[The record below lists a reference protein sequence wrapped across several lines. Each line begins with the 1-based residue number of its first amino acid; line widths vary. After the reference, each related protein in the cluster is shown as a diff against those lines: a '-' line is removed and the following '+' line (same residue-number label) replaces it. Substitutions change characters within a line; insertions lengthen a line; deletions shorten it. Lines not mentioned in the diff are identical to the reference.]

1 MSPSSEA
8 ATFVSHVPLT
18 SWRAQW
24 LQSPCLQQN
33 AHEITNRVLHTH
45 EGLTQE
51 TFGGAEHFA
60 CNDLSTLSNA
70 YFDANIGH
78 AVMYVW
84 NMPATSPFHMGGLSR
99 HKGILRPEGLR
110 GGNPGPL
117 DAGGVSSLNILIPGA
132 TGPLYKLI
140 IPFLPTTTV
149 KIRYFYL

>member
-1 MSPSSEA
+1 MASLILSFPICTIETTTPVSPSSEA

-24 LQSPCLQQN
+24 LQNPCLQQN
-33 AHEITNRVLHTH
+33 AHEITNRVLCTH

-51 TFGGAEHFA
+51 TFGGAEYFA
-60 CNDLSTLSNA
+60 CNDLSTLSDA

-78 AVMYVW
+78 AVMCVW
-84 NMPATSPFHMGGLSR
+84 NMPATSPFRVGGLSR

-117 DAGGVSSLNILIPGA
+117 DAGRGVFIEHSHTWCHRPVI
-132 TGPLYKLI
+132 
-140 IPFLPTTTV
+140 
-149 KIRYFYL
+149 